1 MTARLRV
8 GVPPCRP
15 VAILGRRGGGG
26 MLESLA
32 RPSITLVMRAMTN
45 GVCPLTLVIRVMLL
59 IPAGVPSLTLVMGV
73 VSPPRVRMLIV
84 CVVPILVGAA
94 NFLEQ

>member
-1 MTARLRV
+1 
-8 GVPPCRP
+8 
-15 VAILGRRGGGG
+15 
-26 MLESLA
+26 MLESLD

-45 GVCPLTLVIRVMLL
+45 GVCPLTLVIRAMLL
-59 IPAGVPSLTLVMGV
+59 MAAGMPSIMLVMGV
-73 VSPPRVRMLIV
+73 VSPPRVRMLTV